1 MNVNIQDY
9 GAVADGITVNTRA
22 IQAAIDAAAQEGGRV
37 TVPTGVF
44 LTQALTLRSHVE
56 LYLEKGARLLA
67 TLRVPEDFPEKA
79 FIYAEG
85 AEDITISGCGTID
98 GHADDPSYQRFRVND
113 EIRPN
118 CIVLKNCRQVAIRDI
133 RIQHSGCWTLR
144 LWGCDGVQIRGIT
157 IECLKQGNND
167 GIDVDA
173 RNVTI
178 SDCLIAC
185 DDDGICLKSD
195 IPGFLPENI
204 VVTNCVIAS
213 NCNPIKLGT
222 SSYAGFKNV
231 AFSNI
236 VIRPTPESNIWDWS
250 EHYRKIAPGT
260 CTGLAGIAVE
270 CVDGGTVENIS
281 FDNIIMEGVIT
292 PIFVCLNHRHGEKG
306 VLRDLKFRGI
316 TAKANGIIPCL
327 ISGVPGNAVEDILLR
342 DITVEQEGGE
352 EPAQEP
358 LPENLDGYP
367 ENRMYGPWNPAGGL
381 YIRHARSIVI
391 DRFEARHRQADTRP
405 TVVLEDVR
413 DVQCLGL
420 KTVNGAG
427 GIEAKQCENIES

>member
-1 MNVNIQDY
+1 MQ
-9 GAVADGITVNTRA
+9 
-22 IQAAIDAAAQEGGRV
+22 
-37 TVPTGVF
+37 
-44 LTQALTLRSHVE
+44 
-56 LYLEKGARLLA
+56 
-67 TLRVPEDFPEKA
+67 
-79 FIYAEG
+79 
-85 AEDITISGCGTID
+85 
-98 GHADDPSYQRFRVND
+98 
-113 EIRPN
+113 
-118 CIVLKNCRQVAIRDI
+118 
-133 RIQHSGCWTLR
+133 
-144 LWGCDGVQIRGIT
+144 
-157 IECLKQGNND
+157 
-167 GIDVDA
+167 
-173 RNVTI
+173 
-178 SDCLIAC
+178 
-185 DDDGICLKSD
+185 D

-222 SSYAGFKNV
+222 SSYAGFRNV

-250 EHYRKIAPGT
+250 EHYRKVAPGT

-352 EPAQEP
+352 EPAQEL

-367 ENRMYGPWNPAGGL
+367 DNRMYGPWNPAGGL
-381 YIRHARSIVI
+381 YIPAHVDKHSYSMLSNLGFMPDYLDIRYIELSKRVASETEYLKNKPELKQYKVFRDSDAHYLGDLSERINSFNI
-391 DRFEARHRQADTRP
+391 D
-405 TVVLEDVR
+405 DVNEIFKG
-413 DVQCLGL
+413 GL
-420 KTVNGAG
+420 SG
-427 GIEAKQCENIES
+427 